1 MDLLIVAIF
10 LVFPLGEIARIH
22 LGEVSVGL
30 IDLLMLPAIFLSLRV
45 SYKEKSKLLYPI
57 ALTALAFLFSLLI
70 NLSQYSLDQSLV
82 AILYLIRWIS
92 YSSIYII
99 LLRFARKN
107 KKNLYRY
114 MFFSGALFLTLGFFQ
129 YFFYPSLK
137 NLYYLGWDEHMYRLF
152 STFLDP
158 NFTGIFMSLFLFFS
172 FILRDKI
179 AGKNKTLKFLVDTS
193 IPFSALAVVLTY
205 SRSALIT
212 LLTGFFVYCIIKRNV
227 RLLAFILFSSIL
239 VFIILSKNFYIE
251 NTNLLRTASSKQ
263 RLETIVQSVEI
274 YKKSPVF
281 GIGFNALRYAREES
295 GFKDKSLFGPS
306 HSGAGVDNSFVFV
319 LVTSG
324 IVGLAAYLYLLY
336 SIFLLAVKKLSEPE
350 GVLLLVSLSGLVIS
364 SFFINSL
371 FFSFL
376 MIWVWALAAIS
387 ERT

>member
-137 NLYYLGWDEHMYRLF
+137 NLYYLGWD
-152 STFLDP
+152 
-158 NFTGIFMSLFLFFS
+158 
-172 FILRDKI
+172 
-179 AGKNKTLKFLVDTS
+179 
-193 IPFSALAVVLTY
+193 
-205 SRSALIT
+205 
-212 LLTGFFVYCIIKRNV
+212 
-227 RLLAFILFSSIL
+227 
-239 VFIILSKNFYIE
+239 
-251 NTNLLRTASSKQ
+251 
-263 RLETIVQSVEI
+263 
-274 YKKSPVF
+274 
-281 GIGFNALRYAREES
+281 
-295 GFKDKSLFGPS
+295 
-306 HSGAGVDNSFVFV
+306 
-319 LVTSG
+319 
-324 IVGLAAYLYLLY
+324 
-336 SIFLLAVKKLSEPE
+336 
-350 GVLLLVSLSGLVIS
+350 
-364 SFFINSL
+364 
-371 FFSFL
+371 
-376 MIWVWALAAIS
+376 
-387 ERT
+387 

>member
-107 KKNLYRY
+107 KKNLYR
-114 MFFSGALFLTLGFFQ
+114 
-129 YFFYPSLK
+129 
-137 NLYYLGWDEHMYRLF
+137 
-152 STFLDP
+152 
-158 NFTGIFMSLFLFFS
+158 FMFFS

-281 GIGFNALRYAREES
+281 GI
-295 GFKDKSLFGPS
+295 
-306 HSGAGVDNSFVFV
+306 
-319 LVTSG
+319 
-324 IVGLAAYLYLLY
+324 
-336 SIFLLAVKKLSEPE
+336 
-350 GVLLLVSLSGLVIS
+350 
-364 SFFINSL
+364 
-371 FFSFL
+371 
-376 MIWVWALAAIS
+376 
-387 ERT
+387 